1 MRRPLLLV
9 LCAAALAAS
18 PAGCTLARRQIMLV
32 VTTNV
37 PCPTIDRV
45 ALRIF
50 RAGETTPTVD
60 KTFALSGDGCST
72 SGNTGIPTIP
82 LGVSTEYRLGIV
94 DGRRN
99 SDRVRIELTASG
111 QMTLETTVE
120 TDFVDDKVYAV
131 PVQLAAQCI
140 GFAGCPSGYTCRTV
154 SDNTGAVCG
163 SVYRTPGTL
172 GRLMAASPIVTDGEI
187 DLDE

>member
-1 MRRPLLLV
+1 
-9 LCAAALAAS
+9 
-18 PAGCTLARRQIMLV
+18 
-32 VTTNV
+32 
-37 PCPTIDRV
+37 
-45 ALRIF
+45 
-50 RAGETTPTVD
+50 
-60 KTFALSGDGCST
+60 
-72 SGNTGIPTIP
+72 
-82 LGVSTEYRLGIV
+82 
-94 DGRRN
+94 
-99 SDRVRIELTASG
+99 VRIELTASG

-154 SDNTGAVCG
+154 ADNPAAVCG

-172 GRLMAASPIVTDGEI
+172 GRLMAASSIVSDGEI